1 MSTQLLLAAVVK
13 DIAYETGRQ
22 EVIFTCQLQA
32 VIYVQLY
39 TAVRL
44 AVSSNGSAD
53 VSSILTES
61 DTSLAAKLN
70 VISNQPVPDPVK
82 VGKSFTARL
91 TGLGRKTGTATPDAS
106 VVSRP
111 SISQR

>member
-1 MSTQLLLAAVVK
+1 M
-13 DIAYETGRQ
+13 
-22 EVIFTCQLQA
+22 
-32 VIYVQLY
+32 QLY

-61 DTSLAAKLN
+61 DTSLAAKLTT
-70 VISNQPVPDPVK
+70 ISAQTVDPVK
-82 VGKSFTARL
+82 GAKSFTARL

-106 VVSRP
+106 VTPRP